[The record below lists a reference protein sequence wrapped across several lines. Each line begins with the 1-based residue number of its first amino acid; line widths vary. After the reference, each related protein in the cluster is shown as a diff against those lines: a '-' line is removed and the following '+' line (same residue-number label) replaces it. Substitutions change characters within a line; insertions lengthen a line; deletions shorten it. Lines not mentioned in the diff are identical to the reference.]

1 MTARSGTLTARK
13 GGSLL
18 VVLVV
23 ALGSGCALE
32 RSSLSIDSDSRVPFF
47 GFQFAPRR
55 RPPAYERS
63 ISRTKPS
70 AEPPAKVTTT
80 LLETPPE
87 SPWPAWLTRSA
98 RPTQPLPRTDVTEEG
113 KPSKEGDTPPAETY
127 EF

>member
-1 MTARSGTLTARK
+1 MTGHWGTLTARK
-13 GGSLL
+13 SGSLL

-23 ALGSGCALE
+23 AVGSGCALE

-70 AEPPAKVTTT
+70 TEPAAKVTTT

-87 SPWPAWLTRSA
+87 SSWPAWLTRSS

-113 KPSKEGDTPPAETY
+113 KSSKGGEKPPTETY